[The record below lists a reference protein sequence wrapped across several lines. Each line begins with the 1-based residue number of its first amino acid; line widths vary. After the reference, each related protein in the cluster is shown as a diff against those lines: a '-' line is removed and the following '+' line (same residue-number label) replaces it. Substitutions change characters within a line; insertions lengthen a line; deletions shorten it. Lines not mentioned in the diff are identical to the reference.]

1 MSHIKSIIALV
12 FACIAVISC
21 KQTQKT
27 SNGMEYVHVV
37 SNNGPKPAEEDK
49 ISFHMTIKT
58 DTDSL
63 LTSTYMMG
71 QEQQT
76 MIPPASYPMTKPDP
90 FLEVFKKMSVGDSL
104 ILTIP
109 VDSMP
114 SRNGIPEKAKAI
126 VYGFKMTKITSKAEI
141 EANKAK
147 YQAEGAKVLEQS
159 TSLFSK
165 LEAGSDPS
173 VLKTAS
179 GIKYVVHSEGKGPKA
194 NMGETVKVMYSGILK
209 DGKEFDSSFKRGE
222 PIQFPAG
229 VGQVIKGWDE
239 MITTLPKGSKA
250 TIFVPYAL
258 AYGEAG
264 SPPMIPAKSDLVFYI
279 EILE

>member
-1 MSHIKSIIALV
+1 
-12 FACIAVISC
+12 
-21 KQTQKT
+21 
-27 SNGMEYVHVV
+27 
-37 SNNGPKPAEEDK
+37 
-49 ISFHMTIKT
+49 
-58 DTDSL
+58 
-63 LTSTYMMG
+63 
-71 QEQQT
+71 
-76 MIPPASYPMTKPDP
+76 
-90 FLEVFKKMSVGDSL
+90 
-104 ILTIP
+104 
-109 VDSMP
+109 
-114 SRNGIPEKAKAI
+114 
-126 VYGFKMTKITSKAEI
+126 MTKITSKAEI

-159 TSLFSK
+159 TSLVSK